1 MINTDCVK
9 VRALDECVKYQDS
22 SQYSR
27 EINIKV
33 QVELMLKVSNSV
45 MYYTRLKV
53 LSNIK
58 VIND

>member
-1 MINTDCVK
+1 MINTDCVE
-9 VRALDECVKYQDS
+9 VRVLDECVKYQDS
-22 SQYSR
+22 SQYSS

-33 QVELMLKVSNSV
+33 QLELMCNVSNSV